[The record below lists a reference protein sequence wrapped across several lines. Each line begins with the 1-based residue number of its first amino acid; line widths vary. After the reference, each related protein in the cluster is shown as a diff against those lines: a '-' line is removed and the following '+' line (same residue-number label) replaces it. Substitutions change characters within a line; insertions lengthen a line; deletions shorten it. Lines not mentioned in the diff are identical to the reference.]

1 MHSPN
6 TQSYAWITQN
16 FNNVWT
22 VRLLRVLTGFM
33 MGALYIP
40 IISTF
45 SHSLACDTHAD
56 FTTLGVCTAIRP
68 IIGPYSLSFART
80 CSECV

>member
-1 MHSPN
+1 MTSTHAHTS
-6 TQSYAWITQN
+6 QSYAWISQN

-40 IISTF
+40 IVTTF
-45 SHSLACDTHAD
+45 SNSLACGGDSD
-56 FTTLGVCTAIRP
+56 YLTLGLCTALRP
-68 IIGPYSLSFART
+68 IIGQCCDCAL
-80 CSECV
+80 